1 MLRLDVKCIFVSLV
15 LIKNKHYKENKI
27 MTDQV
32 WLRVPRELAD
42 KLDTIAKKKGITARG
57 RWAVYARMVL
67 IAHYAEERSS

>member
-1 MLRLDVKCIFVSLV
+1 MKDP
-15 LIKNKHYKENKI
+15 
-27 MTDQV
+27 V

-67 IAHYAEERSS
+67 TAHLDEVGA